1 MKYVAV
7 VGRYINEFV
16 DFTKELAKTERIIRN
31 IGRKVETKDTIYTL
45 VFTPDHADGNY
56 FDEIIK
62 LPTPPEDAG
71 TILFI
76 LNYIIGLKNREQ

>member
-7 VGRYINEFV
+7 VGRFINEFV

-31 IGRKVETKDTIYTL
+31 IGRKVETKRTIYTL

-62 LPTPPEDAG
+62 LPTPPEDAS
-71 TILFI
+71 TIMLI
-76 LNYIIGLKNREQ
+76 LNHIIDLKNREQ